1 MVKTNYVYFN
11 AYIKDNS
18 SIFQICEDSEEY
30 EITTPNNMHDKLFRD
45 LLSDKK
51 ELAIFLNEYL
61 GLDISEDELEKYNSS
76 FVTKNYENSEADIV
90 YKLKDKNVFILI
102 EHQSSADKSMPFRL
116 LNYNLEI
123 IKDTNNGDSYKT
135 DSYIYAKVIP
145 IVVYTGGT
153 KWNVSKKFST
163 LQEHYGKNNYLEL
176 KYNLIDINNYDKERL
191 LNGKTMIEK
200 AMLIEKS
207 KNKKELVKTIE
218 DIIGVIDYTDE
229 VQVDKIKRVIKYAL
243 VQKLGEKNT
252 VDFIKQIKSKTKTK
266 KEEFNMILWD
276 RLEAEDRELKKKAVK
291 EGLKE
296 GLKEGMKQGM
306 KETIL
311 ATIQRMLQFGEN
323 DDKIRKYTGA
333 TKKDIEEAKKLLAAK
348 G

>member
-123 IKDTNNGDSYKT
+123 IKDTNDGDSYKT

-176 KYNLIDINNYDKERL
+176 KYNLIDINNYDKEKL
-191 LNGKTMIEK
+191 LRGRTMIEK
-200 AMLIEKS
+200 AMLIEKKLLDYLIEIGYS
-207 KNKKELVKTIE
+207 KVEC
-218 DIIGVIDYTDE
+218 
-229 VQVDKIKRVIKYAL
+229 DKIKKYNLMEILYISNIVNCGIEEIKMYDKTFTFNDNIFNETRTNL
-243 VQKLGEKNT
+243 KKCFDKEELLKYNFTNSKKYIYGIIYSTYLHQKLSEEEINELLNT
-252 VDFIKQIKSKTKTK
+252 
-266 KEEFNMILWD
+266 NM
-276 RLEAEDRELKKKAVK
+276 K
-291 EGLKE
+291 
-296 GLKEGMKQGM
+296 
-306 KETIL
+306 
-311 ATIQRMLQFGEN
+311 FGEFIAKYKSDN
-323 DDKIRKYTGA
+323 IYKSYDKEYRNSI
-333 TKKDIEEAKKLLAAK
+333 
-348 G
+348 

>member
-1 MVKTNYVYFN
+1 
-11 AYIKDNS
+11 
-18 SIFQICEDSEEY
+18 
-30 EITTPNNMHDKLFRD
+30 MHDKLFRD

-61 GLDISEDELEKYNSS
+61 GLDISENELEKYNSS
-76 FVTKNYENSEADIV
+76 FITKNYENSEADIV
-90 YKLKDKNVFILI
+90 YKLKDKKVFILI

-123 IKDTNNGDSYKT
+123 IKDTNNGDFYKT

-163 LQEHYGKNNYLEL
+163 QQEHYGKNNYLEL
-176 KYNLIDINNYDKERL
+176 KYNLIDINNYDKEKL
-191 LNGKTMIEK
+191 LSGKTMIEK

-218 DIIGVIDYTDE
+218 DIIGVIDYNDE
-229 VQVDKIKRVIKYAL
+229 VQVDKIKRMIKYAL
-243 VQKLGEKNT
+243 VQKLGEKKT
-252 VDFIKQIKSKTKTK
+252 VDFIKQIKSKTKTR
-266 KEEFNMILWD
+266 KEDVNMILWD

-296 GLKEGMKQGM
+296 GMEQGI
-306 KETIL
+306 KETII

-348 G
+348 D

>member
-1 MVKTNYVYFN
+1 MYFN
-11 AYIKDNS
+11 AYIKENS
-18 SIFQICEDSEEY
+18 SYFQICEKSEDY
-30 EITTPNNMHDKLFRD
+30 TISAPNNMHDKLFRD

-51 ELAIFLNEYL
+51 ELAVFLNTYTGIEVA
-61 GLDISEDELEKYNSS
+61 EDELEKYNSS
-76 FVTKNYENSEADIV
+76 FITKNYKNSEADIV
-90 YKLKDKNVFILI
+90 YKLKDKKVFILI

-123 IKDTNNGDSYKT
+123 IKDTNNGDFYKT
-135 DSYIYAKVIP
+135 NSYIYAKVIP

-176 KYNLIDINNYDKERL
+176 KYNLIDINNYEKEQL
-191 LNGKTMIEK
+191 LSGKTMIEK

-218 DIIGVIDYTDE
+218 DIIGVIDYNDE
-229 VQVDKIKRVIKYAL
+229 VQVEKIKRIIKYAL

-252 VDFIKQIKSKTKTK
+252 VDFIKQIKSKTKRR
-266 KEEFNMILWD
+266 KEEYNMILWD
-276 RLEAEDRELKKKAVK
+276 RLEAEDMQRKK
-291 EGLKE
+291 
-296 GLKEGMKQGM
+296 QII
-306 KETIL
+306 KETII
-311 ATIQRMLQFGEN
+311 ATVQRMLQFGEN

-333 TKKDIEEAKKLLAAK
+333 TKKDIEEAKKLLATK